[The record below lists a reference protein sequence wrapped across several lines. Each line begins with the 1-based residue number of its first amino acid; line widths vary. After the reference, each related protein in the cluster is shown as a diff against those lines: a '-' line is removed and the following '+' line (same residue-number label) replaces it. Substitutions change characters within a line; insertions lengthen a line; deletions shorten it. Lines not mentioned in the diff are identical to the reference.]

1 MDIREKLVD
10 LLGSLTTVQVF
21 CDMDGD
27 PVSRLVSRVVAEED
41 VDGLADHLIAN
52 GVTVQGNAEWERK
65 EHDRCGVFWFE
76 CSECHIKWGYGAV
89 LHMKYCPNCGL
100 IMKPLLPPKGE

>member
-1 MDIREKLVD
+1 MDIREKLVE
-10 LLGSLTTVQVF
+10 LLI
-21 CDMDGD
+21 
-27 PVSRLVSRVVAEED
+27 PVLHDYSRAAACMEY
-41 VDGLADHLIAN
+41 LIAN